1 MNRIINASMNI
12 NTKTERYLQAYTKD
26 VQTVLSDL
34 KTSTHGLT
42 VYQVGESAKTYGAN
56 ILPEAPKTSRF
67 TIFLRQFQS
76 SIIYI
81 LLVAATVVYIL
92 GEHIDASII
101 LAVLIIN
108 AIVGTIQEGKAEDTL
123 AALKN
128 FATTTSTVIRDGV
141 EDSIPDTEL
150 VVGDIMVLREG
161 DKVGADARLI
171 QITNLLMDESSL
183 TGESE
188 AVEKILEKIEDTASL
203 ATESFKQRNMV
214 FKGTTIQG
222 GFALAVVT
230 AVGVDTVIGN
240 ISGELSAITTEVP
253 LKESIKK
260 LSRWIILMVLLVG
273 AFTFFIGLLKGYSV
287 TSMISIVIAMSVSAI
302 PEGLPITVT
311 LILAAGVYRMGKK
324 NALVK
329 KLQAVE
335 ALGHADVIATDKTG
349 TLTMNQ
355 MMIQQVFSGG
365 TLYDVSGVGYEPKG
379 TLTKDETYVSGQDVS
394 NQNGFNQDSLDVG
407 NIGDKMRTT
416 IDAKLHN
423 ELVVLGKIS
432 ALVSNSPIVYDE
444 SKQIWKRVGG
454 DPTESALTAFSQ
466 KLGFL
471 KEEILGEM
479 PLLAEVA
486 FSSDTKYHAVLH
498 KDGVD
503 TFYAVA
509 GAPEVIL
516 YKCGQ
521 YLKNE
526 KNHDMTIGEREQ
538 IEKAIQTMAGQGLRV
553 IALATKKNPP
563 KYAEEVGKLP
573 ELVFV
578 GLVGISDALRE
589 GIFES
594 VQQAQNAGITIVMIT
609 GDYIETAKAI
619 AEKAGIYRTGDVALT
634 GDDLASLTDDRLR
647 EVLPKV
653 TVFARVTPEH
663 KFKIVQLYRSLGKII
678 GMTGDGV
685 NDALSLAAADL
696 GIAMGKTGTEVAK
709 EAADII
715 LLDDNFKSIVS
726 AIEEGRYIYHSIKK
740 VITYLLATSVAE
752 ICIIVGALI
761 AGYPLALQPSQIIWL
776 NFITD
781 GFLVLA
787 LAMEQNFAISKGGP
801 SAGANILKRP
811 DSKSKSLITRSMQI
825 RIVIT
830 ALTMMIGT
838 LAVFVAY
845 LGSNPAGD
853 GTTDYMKATTM
864 ALTVLAV
871 FQWFNAWS
879 CRSEHHSIFS
889 IPLFSNIYLVW
900 STGIILILQLLA
912 VYWVPL
918 QFILKTVP
926 LNGVEWLVVFAVAS
940 SVIVVDEVR
949 KLIQRQ

>member
-1 MNRIINASMNI
+1 MNTQNQAQ
-12 NTKTERYLQAYTKD
+12 TTRYLQAYTKD

-34 KTSTHGLT
+34 KTSTRGLT
-42 VYQVGESAKTYGAN
+42 EHEVLERAKEYGTN
-56 ILPEAPKTSRF
+56 TLPEAPKTSRF

-81 LLVAATVVYIL
+81 LLIASTVVYIL
-92 GEHIDASII
+92 GEHVDASII

-123 AALKN
+123 AALKS
-128 FATTTSTVIRDGV
+128 FATTTSTVVRDGA

-150 VVGDIMVLREG
+150 VVGDIIVLREG

-171 QITNLLMDESSL
+171 QITDLLMDESSL

-240 ISGELSAITTEVP
+240 ISGELSAITTDVP

-260 LSRWIILMVLLVG
+260 LSRWIIVIVLLVG
-273 AFTFFIGLLKGYSV
+273 VFTFFIGLLKGYSV
-287 TSMISIVIAMSVSAI
+287 TAMISIVIAMSVSAI

-365 TLYDVSGVGYEPKG
+365 SLYDVSGVGYEPKG
-379 TLTKDETYVSGQDVS
+379 TLTKDELDLSSGGDAS
-394 NQNGFNQDSLDVG
+394 SGNVG
-407 NIGDKMRTT
+407 NKVRTT

-423 ELVVLGKIS
+423 ELLMLGKIS

-454 DPTESALTAFSQ
+454 DPTESALTVFSQ

-471 KEEILGEM
+471 KDEILGEM

-498 KDGVD
+498 KDGID

-509 GAPEVIL
+509 GAPEVL
-516 YKCGQ
+516 LNKTQQ
-521 YLKNE
+521 YLKGNT
-526 KNHDMTIGEREQ
+526 NHDMTIGDREQ
-538 IEKAIQTMAGQGLRV
+538 IEKAIQTMASQGLRV

-594 VQQAQNAGITIVMIT
+594 VQKAQNAGITIVMIT
-609 GDYIETAKAI
+609 GDYVETAKAI
-619 AEKAGIYRTGDVALT
+619 AEKAGIYRAGDIAIT
-634 GDDLASLTDDRLR
+634 GDDLALLTDDRLR

-740 VITYLLATSVAE
+740 VITYLLATSIAE
-752 ICIIVGALI
+752 IFIIVGALI

-776 NFITD
+776 NFVTD

-787 LAMEQNFAISKGGP
+787 LAMEQNFASLGTSSRGG
-801 SAGANILKRP
+801 SATGANILRKP
-811 DSKSKSLITRSMQI
+811 DSKSKSLVTRSMQI

-845 LGSNPAGD
+845 LGNSSVGD
-853 GTTDYMKATTM
+853 STADYIKATTM

-879 CRSEHHSIFS
+879 CRSEHHSVFR

-900 STGIILILQLLA
+900 STGIILVLQLLA
-912 VYWVPL
+912 VYWAPL

-926 LNGVEWLVVFAVAS
+926 LNGSDWLVVLLVAS
-940 SVIVVDEVR
+940 SVVVVDEVR
-949 KLIQRQ
+949 KLFSR

>member
-1 MNRIINASMNI
+1 MTQTSNASSNASR
-12 NTKTERYLQAYTKD
+12 RYLQAYTKD
-26 VQTVLSDL
+26 VQTVMSDL
-34 KTSTHGLT
+34 QTSTQGLSS
-42 VYQVGESAKTYGAN
+42 GELSGRTEKYGSN
-56 ILPEAPKTSRF
+56 TLPEAPKTSRF
-67 TIFLRQFQS
+67 TIFFRQFQS

-81 LLVAATVVYIL
+81 LLVASIIVYFL
-92 GEHIDASII
+92 GEYIDASII
-101 LAVLIIN
+101 LAVLVIN

-141 EDSIPDTEL
+141 EDSIPDIEL
-150 VVGDIMVLREG
+150 VVGDIVVLREG

-171 QITNLLMDESSL
+171 QMTNLLVDESSL

-188 AVEKILEKIEDTASL
+188 PVEKILERIEGTAQL
-203 ATESFKQRNMV
+203 ATESFKQRNML
-214 FKGTTIQG
+214 FKGTVIQS

-230 AVGVDTVIGN
+230 AVGADTVIGN
-240 ISGELSAITTEVP
+240 ISGELSSISTDVP
-253 LKESIKK
+253 LKENIKK
-260 LSRWIILMVLLVG
+260 LSSWIILMVLLIG
-273 AFTFFIGLLKGYSV
+273 AFTFIVGIFKGHSV
-287 TSMISIVIAMSVSAI
+287 ATMISVVIAMSVSAI

-355 MMIQQVFSGG
+355 MTIQQVFSGNAM
-365 TLYDVSGVGYEPKG
+365 YFVSGVGYEPKG
-379 TLTKDETYVSGQDVS
+379 AIT
-394 NQNGFNQDSLDVG
+394 DSEG
-407 NIGDKMRTT
+407 ST

-423 ELVVLGKIS
+423 ELLMLGKIS
-432 ALVSNSPIVYDE
+432 ALVSNSPIVFDE
-444 SKQIWKRVGG
+444 SKQIWRRVSG

-471 KEEILGEM
+471 KDEIIGEL

-486 FSSDTKYHAVLH
+486 FSSDTKYHAVIH
-498 KDGVD
+498 KDGID
-503 TFYAVA
+503 TFYAIA

-516 YKCGQ
+516 SHSEQ
-521 YLKNE
+521 YLKGSI
-526 KNHDMTIGEREQ
+526 HSSMTIGDKEQ
-538 IEKAIQTMAGQGLRV
+538 IENAIQTMAGQGLRV
-553 IALATKKNPP
+553 IALATRKNPP
-563 KYAEEVGKLP
+563 KYAEEIGKIP
-573 ELVFV
+573 ELIFV

-589 GIFES
+589 NIFES
-594 VQQAQNAGITIVMIT
+594 VRKAQGAGITIVMIT
-609 GDYIETAKAI
+609 GDYVETAKAI
-619 AEKAGIYRTGDVALT
+619 AEKAGIYRVGDVTLT
-634 GDDLASLTDDRLR
+634 GDDLASLTDDKLR

-663 KFKIVQLYRSLGKII
+663 KFKIVQLYRSLGMVI

-740 VITYLLATSVAE
+740 VITYLLATSIAE
-752 ICIIVGALI
+752 IFIIVGALI

-776 NFITD
+776 NFVTD

-787 LAMEQNFAISKGGP
+787 LAMEQNFITP
-801 SAGANILKRP
+801 SGTSNILKRP

-825 RIVIT
+825 RILVT
-830 ALTMMIGT
+830 SLTMMIGT

-845 LGSNPAGD
+845 LD
-853 GTTDYMKATTM
+853 DYAKATTM
-864 ALTVLAV
+864 ALTVLAM

-879 CRSEHHSIFS
+879 CRSEHHSIFK
-889 IPLFSNIYLVW
+889 IPLFSNIYLIW
-900 STGIILILQLLA
+900 STVVILILQILA
-912 VYWVPL
+912 VYSAPL
-918 QFILKTVP
+918 QYILKTTP
-926 LNGVEWLVVFAVAS
+926 LSLTEWLVVVAVSAS
-940 SVIVVDEVR
+940 VVVVDEMR
-949 KLIQRQ
+949 KLCIRR

>member
-1 MNRIINASMNI
+1 MNTQNQ
-12 NTKTERYLQAYTKD
+12 TQTTRYLQAYTKD
-26 VQTVLSDL
+26 VQTVLADL

-42 VYQVGESAKTYGAN
+42 VQQVVESAKMYGSN
-56 ILPEAPKTSRF
+56 TLPEAPKTSRF

-81 LLVAATVVYIL
+81 LLVAATVVYFL
-92 GEHIDASII
+92 GEHVDASII

-128 FATTTSTVIRDGV
+128 FATTTSTVIRDGA

-150 VVGDIMVLREG
+150 VVGDIIVLREG

-171 QITNLLMDESSL
+171 QMTDLLMDESSL

-188 AVEKILEKIEDTASL
+188 AVEKTLEQIEGTASL

-214 FKGTTIQG
+214 FKGTMIQG

-240 ISGELSAITTEVP
+240 ISGELSAITTDVP

-260 LSRWIILMVLLVG
+260 LSRWIIVMVLLVG
-273 AFTFFIGLLKGYSV
+273 LFTFFIGLLKGYSV
-287 TSMISIVIAMSVSAI
+287 TVMVSIVIAMSVSAI

-324 NALVK
+324 NALIK

-355 MMIQQVFSGG
+355 MMIQQIFSGG
-365 TLYDVSGVGYEPKG
+365 SLYDVSGVGYEPKG
-379 TLTKDETYVSGQDVS
+379 TLTKDEVDEQ
-394 NQNGFNQDSLDVG
+394 G
-407 NIGDKMRTT
+407 NKVRTT
-416 IDAKLHN
+416 IDAKLHD
-423 ELVVLGKIS
+423 ELLMLGKIS

-471 KEEILGEM
+471 KDEILGEM

-498 KDGVD
+498 KDGID
-503 TFYAVA
+503 TLYAVA

-516 YKCGQ
+516 NKCGQ
-521 YLKNE
+521 YLK
-526 KNHDMTIGEREQ
+526 KNKSLDMTIGDREQ

-594 VQQAQNAGITIVMIT
+594 VQKAQSAGITIVMIT

-619 AEKAGIYRTGDVALT
+619 AEKAGIYRAGDVALT
-634 GDDLASLTDDRLR
+634 GDDLASLTDDKLR
-647 EVLPKV
+647 EILPKV

-663 KFKIVQLYRSLGKII
+663 KFKIVQLYRSLGKVI

-740 VITYLLATSVAE
+740 VITYLLATSIAE
-752 ICIIVGALI
+752 IFIIVGALI

-776 NFITD
+776 NFVTD

-787 LAMEQNFAISKGGP
+787 LAMEQNFATSRGG
-801 SAGANILKRP
+801 SATGANILKKP
-811 DSKSKSLITRSMQI
+811 DSKSKSLVTRPMQI
-825 RIVIT
+825 RIVVT

-845 LGSNPAGD
+845 LGDSSASNGMA
-853 GTTDYMKATTM
+853 DYMKATTM

-879 CRSEHHSIFS
+879 CRSEHHSVFS

-900 STGIILILQLLA
+900 STGIILVLQLLA
-912 VYWVPL
+912 VYWAPL

-926 LNGVEWLVVFAVAS
+926 LNGGDWLVVLAVAS
-940 SVIVVDEVR
+940 SVVVVDEIR
-949 KLIQRQ
+949 KLFSRL

>member
-1 MNRIINASMNI
+1 MNTQNQNQ
-12 NTKTERYLQAYTKD
+12 TTRYLQAYTKD

-34 KTSTHGLT
+34 ETSTHGLT
-42 VYQVGESAKTYGAN
+42 AQQVVESAKTYGTN
-56 ILPEAPKTSRF
+56 TLPEAPKTSRF

-81 LLVAATVVYIL
+81 LLVAATVVYAL
-92 GEHIDASII
+92 GETVDASII

-123 AALKN
+123 AALRN
-128 FATTTSTVIRDGV
+128 FATTTSTVIRDGA

-150 VVGDIMVLREG
+150 VVGDIIVLREG

-171 QITNLLMDESSL
+171 QITDLLMDESSL

-203 ATESFKQRNMV
+203 ATESFKQRNMI

-240 ISGELSAITTEVP
+240 ISGELSAITTDVP

-260 LSRWIILMVLLVG
+260 LSRWIIGVVLLVG
-273 AFTFFIGLLKGYSV
+273 VFTFFIGLLKGYSIV
-287 TSMISIVIAMSVSAI
+287 SMISVVIAMSVSAI

-365 TLYDVSGVGYEPKG
+365 SLYDVSGVGYEPKG
-379 TLTKDETYVSGQDVS
+379 TLTKDEVDEQ
-394 NQNGFNQDSLDVG
+394 G
-407 NIGDKMRTT
+407 NKVRTT

-423 ELVVLGKIS
+423 ELLVLGKVS

-444 SKQIWKRVGG
+444 SKQVWKRVGG

-471 KEEILGEM
+471 KDEILGEM
-479 PLLAEVA
+479 PLIAEVA

-498 KDGVD
+498 KDGID

-516 YKCGQ
+516 NNTEQ
-521 YLKNE
+521 YLKGNTH
-526 KNHDMTIGEREQ
+526 HDITIGDKEQ

-553 IALATKKNPP
+553 IALATKRNPP

-573 ELVFV
+573 ELVFA

-594 VQQAQNAGITIVMIT
+594 VQKAQNAGITVVMIT
-609 GDYIETAKAI
+609 GDYVETAKAI
-619 AEKAGIYRTGDVALT
+619 AAKAGIYREGDIAIT
-634 GDDLASLTDDRLR
+634 GDDLASLTEDKLR

-740 VITYLLATSVAE
+740 VITYLLATSIAE
-752 ICIIVGALI
+752 VFIIVGALV
-761 AGYPLALQPSQIIWL
+761 AGYPLVLQPSQIIWL
-776 NFITD
+776 NFVTD

-787 LAMEQNFAISKGGP
+787 LAMEQNFASLGVGRSANSKNDASGCTSEG
-801 SAGANILKRP
+801 SNAGILKRP
-811 DSKSKSLITRSMQI
+811 DSKSKSLVTRPMQI

-838 LAVFVAY
+838 LAVFVVY
-845 LGSNPAGD
+845 LGNSSAGD
-853 GTTDYMKATTM
+853 GAAGYMKATTM
-864 ALTVLAV
+864 ALTVLAI

-879 CRSEHHSIFS
+879 CRSEHHSVFK
-889 IPLFSNIYLVW
+889 IPLFSNIYLLW
-900 STGIILILQLLA
+900 STAVIFVLQLFA
-912 VYWVPL
+912 VYWAPL
-918 QFILKTVP
+918 QFVLKTVP
-926 LNGVEWLVVFAVAS
+926 LRLSDWVVVFAVAS
-940 SVIVVDEVR
+940 SVVVVDEVR
-949 KLIQRQ
+949 KFFSR

>member
-1 MNRIINASMNI
+1 MKLQDKNSMNQ
-12 NTKTERYLQAYTKD
+12 TVRYLQAYTKD
-26 VQTVLSDL
+26 VQVVLTDL
-34 KTSTHGLT
+34 QTSTHGLT
-42 VYQVGESAKTYGAN
+42 SHDIEIRAQKYGKN

-81 LLVAATVVYIL
+81 LLVASTVVYIL
-92 GEHIDASII
+92 GEYVDASII
-101 LAVLIIN
+101 LAVLFIN

-128 FATTTSTVIRDGV
+128 FATTTSTVIRDGI
-141 EDSIPDTEL
+141 EDAIPDTEL
-150 VVGDIMVLREG
+150 VVGDIIVLREG
-161 DKVGADARLI
+161 DKVGADARLV
-171 QITNLLMDESSL
+171 QMTNLLIDESSL

-188 AVEKILEKIEDTASL
+188 PVEKILEKIGDTAEPS
-203 ATESFKQRNMV
+203 TEPFEQRNML
-214 FKGTTIQG
+214 FKGTTIQNG
-222 GFALAVVT
+222 SALAVVT

-240 ISGELSAITTEVP
+240 ISGELSAITTDVP
-253 LKESIKK
+253 LKENIKK
-260 LSRWIILMVLLVG
+260 LSRWIILMVLLIG
-273 AFTFFIGLLKGYSV
+273 ALTFIIGILKGYSV
-287 TSMISIVIAMSVSAI
+287 ASMVSVVIAMSVSAI

-355 MMIQQVFSGG
+355 MMIQQVFCGN
-365 TLYDVSGVGYEPKG
+365 TIYDVSGVGYEPKG
-379 TLTKDETYVSGQDVS
+379 TITKDEIDT
-394 NQNGFNQDSLDVG
+394 NGNKV
-407 NIGDKMRTT
+407 RTT

-423 ELVVLGKIS
+423 ELLTLGKIS
-432 ALVSNSPIVYDE
+432 ALISNSPIVFDE
-444 SKQIWKRVGG
+444 LKQIWRRVSG

-471 KEEILGEM
+471 KDEIVGEM
-479 PLLAEVA
+479 PLIAEVA
-486 FSSDTKYHAVLH
+486 FSSASKYHAVVH
-498 KDGVD
+498 KDSID
-503 TFYAVA
+503 TFYAIA

-516 YKCGQ
+516 RNTEK
-521 YLKNE
+521 YLKGNTHHE
-526 KNHDMTIGEREQ
+526 MTIGDKEQ
-538 IEKAIQTMAGQGLRV
+538 IEKAIQTMAAQGLRV
-553 IALATKKNPP
+553 IALATQKNPP
-563 KYAEEVGKLP
+563 KYAEVPGKIP
-573 ELVFV
+573 ELIFV

-589 GIFES
+589 NIFES
-594 VQQAQNAGITIVMIT
+594 VQKAQNAGITIVMIT
-609 GDYIETAKAI
+609 GDYVETAKAI
-619 AEKAGIYRTGDVALT
+619 AEKAGIYRDGDIALT
-634 GDDLASLTDDRLR
+634 GDDLASLTEDRLR
-647 EVLPKV
+647 ELLPKV

-663 KFKIVQLYRSLGKII
+663 KFKIVQLYRSLGKVI

-740 VITYLLATSVAE
+740 VITYLLATSIAE
-752 ICIIVGALI
+752 IFIIVGALI

-776 NFITD
+776 NFVTD

-787 LAMEQNFAISKGGP
+787 LAMEQNFIALGASRGANSKN
-801 SAGANILKRP
+801 GASEGSNILKRP
-811 DSKSKSLITRSMQI
+811 DSKSKSLVTRSMQI

-845 LGSNPAGD
+845 LGSSSVGD
-853 GTTDYMKATTM
+853 GTSDYMKATTM

-879 CRSEHHSIFS
+879 CRSEHHSVFK

-900 STGIILILQLLA
+900 STIAILILQLLA
-912 VYWVPL
+912 VYWAPL
-918 QFILKTVP
+918 QFVLKTVP
-926 LNGVEWLVVFAVAS
+926 LHLGDWVIVFAVAS
-940 SVIVVDEVR
+940 SVVVVDEIR
-949 KLIQRQ
+949 KLFGR

>member
-1 MNRIINASMNI
+1 MKQITNN
-12 NTKTERYLQAYTKD
+12 TERYLQAYTKD
-26 VQTVLSDL
+26 IQTVMSDL
-34 KTSTHGLT
+34 QSSIHGLSS
-42 VYQVGESAKTYGAN
+42 GELVSRSQKYGSN
-56 ILPEAPKTSRF
+56 VLPEKSKTSRF
-67 TIFLRQFQS
+67 VIFLRQFQS

-81 LLVAATVVYIL
+81 LLVASIIVYIL
-92 GEHIDASII
+92 GEYVDASII
-101 LAVLIIN
+101 LAVLFIN

-128 FATTTSTVIRDGV
+128 FATTTSTVIRDGI

-150 VVGDIMVLREG
+150 VVGDILVLREG
-161 DKVGADARLI
+161 DKVGADTRLI
-171 QITNLLMDESSL
+171 QMTNLLVDESSL

-188 AVEKILEKIEDTASL
+188 PVEKILEVIDETAQL
-203 ATESFKQRNMV
+203 ATESFKQRNML
-214 FKGTTIQG
+214 FKGTTIQNG
-222 GFALAVVT
+222 SALAVVT

-240 ISGELSAITTEVP
+240 ISGELSAINTDVP

-260 LSRWIILMVLLVG
+260 LSSWIIILVLLIG
-273 AFTFFIGLLKGYSV
+273 AFTFIVGIFKGYSIA
-287 TSMISIVIAMSVSAI
+287 TMISVVIAMSVSAI

-355 MMIQQVFSGG
+355 MMIQQVFTGNVI
-365 TLYDVSGVGYEPKG
+365 YDVSGVGYEPKG
-379 TLTKDETYVSGQDVS
+379 TITDNLG
-394 NQNGFNQDSLDVG
+394 
-407 NIGDKMRTT
+407 TT

-423 ELVVLGKIS
+423 ELLMLGKIS
-432 ALVSNSPIVYDE
+432 ALVSNSPIVFDE
-444 SKQIWKRVGG
+444 AKQVWRRISG
-454 DPTESALTAFSQ
+454 DPTESALTSFSQ

-471 KEEILGEM
+471 KDEIVGEM

-486 FSSDTKYHAVLH
+486 FSSDTKYHAVIH
-498 KDGVD
+498 KDGIN
-503 TFYAVA
+503 TFYAIA

-516 YKCGQ
+516 SYSEQ
-521 YLKNE
+521 YLKGSA
-526 KNHDMTIGEREQ
+526 HCSMTIGDKEQ
-538 IEKAIQTMAGQGLRV
+538 IENAIQVMAGQGLRV

-563 KYAEEVGKLP
+563 KYAEEVGKIP

-589 GIFES
+589 NIFES
-594 VQQAQNAGITIVMIT
+594 VRKAQGAGITIVMIT
-609 GDYIETAKAI
+609 GDYVETAKAI
-619 AEKAGIYRTGDVALT
+619 AEKAGIYRAGDITLT
-634 GDDLASLTDDRLR
+634 GDDLTSFTDDKLR
-647 EVLPKV
+647 EILPKV

-663 KFKIVQLYRSLGKII
+663 KFKIVQLYRSLGMVI

-740 VITYLLATSVAE
+740 VITYLLATSIAE
-752 ICIIVGALI
+752 IFIIVGALV

-776 NFITD
+776 NFVTD

-787 LAMEQNFAISKGGP
+787 LAMEQNFITSNGT
-801 SAGANILKRP
+801 SNILKRP
-811 DSKSKSLITRSMQI
+811 DSKNRSLITHSMQI
-825 RIVIT
+825 RVLIT
-830 ALTMMIGT
+830 SLTMMIGT
-838 LAVFVAY
+838 LAVFVIY
-845 LGSNPAGD
+845 LD
-853 GTTDYMKATTM
+853 DYSKATTM
-864 ALTVLAV
+864 ALTVLAM

-879 CRSEHHSIFS
+879 CRSEHHSIFK
-889 IPLFSNIYLVW
+889 IPLFSNIYLIW
-900 STGIILILQLLA
+900 STVVILILQLLA
-912 VYWVPL
+912 VYSAPL
-918 QFILKTVP
+918 QYILKTTP
-926 LNGVEWLVVFAVAS
+926 LSLYEWFVVVAVSAS
-940 SVIVVDEVR
+940 VVVVDEVR
-949 KLIQRQ
+949 KLFIR